1 MNKRQRKR
9 EEERKILAEMDE
21 AMKAGVKN
29 AETVSKKADNA
40 EKTSESSPV
49 IHCKRCKTVMEKG
62 VCPTCGFR
70 IYVPMDEQKRKKIR
84 WIVTG
89 VCLIAFVIVYF
100 ACIK

>member
-21 AMKAGVKN
+21 AMKAGVKTD
-29 AETVSKKADNA
+29 ERTTDNA
-40 EKTSESSPV
+40 ENTSENSPV